1 MYYLNYFPRN
11 SRIKHIRENIYE
23 IPKTSRTKRSRIKR
37 SRSRTRKFRKSRSR
51 LAQKV
56 RLSWSDDF
64 GKTNTVFQSPRRE
77 NNINNINIHPSI
89 PRASDRLYYKTNW
102 KNKPTSVWNTHS
114 YELEEIH
121 KHLQRLNELS
131 PYVTNEQK
139 EQIEDA
145 KEYFERAR
153 QGYSTE
159 YLKKTLA
166 KFAQTSRILE
176 DNPYRST
183 LLTKI
188 ESILDELIARGMTKK
203 QLEVMMNPKI
213 RRNSI

>member
-1 MYYLNYFPRN
+1 
-11 SRIKHIRENIYE
+11 
-23 IPKTSRTKRSRIKR
+23 
-37 SRSRTRKFRKSRSR
+37 
-51 LAQKV
+51 
-56 RLSWSDDF
+56 
-64 GKTNTVFQSPRRE
+64 
-77 NNINNINIHPSI
+77 
-89 PRASDRLYYKTNW
+89 
-102 KNKPTSVWNTHS
+102 
-114 YELEEIH
+114 LEEIH